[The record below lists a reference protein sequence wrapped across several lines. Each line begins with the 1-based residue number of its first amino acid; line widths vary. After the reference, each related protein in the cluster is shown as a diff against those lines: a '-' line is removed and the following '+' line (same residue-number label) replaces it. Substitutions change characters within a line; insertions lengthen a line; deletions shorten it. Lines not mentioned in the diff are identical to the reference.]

1 MKIYPETLANL
12 AHCTDWIRVTTIATE
27 RCKLVNGINKSIS
40 SLLKSGLIEQRVI
53 GDKKARPDKS
63 WWYEYKITEAGLRV
77 LYPAMHIES
86 EQLPTDPIVNAFHWE
101 TFVQPVSRD
110 LYEPLKE
117 SNRYGEA
124 RV

>member
-12 AHCTDWIRVTTIATE
+12 AHCTEWISTPSIAKQRRRLT
-27 RCKLVNGINKSIS
+27 NGINKSIS
-40 SLLKSGLIEQRVI
+40 SLLKYGLIERRVI
-53 GDKKARPDKS
+53 GKQKSRPDKS

-101 TFVQPVSRD
+101 TFVQPASRD

>member
-12 AHCTDWIRVTTIATE
+12 AHCTDWIRVTTIASE

-40 SLLKSGLIEQRVI
+40 SLLKSGFIQRRVI
-53 GDKKARPDKS
+53 GTQKARPDKS

-77 LYPAMHIES
+77 LYPAMHIEP
-86 EQLPTDPIVNAFHWE
+86 ERNAPKPILNAFHPD
-101 TFVQPVSRD
+101 FVQPVRREFW
-110 LYEPLKE
+110 EPLKE
-117 SNRYGEA
+117 SNRYGES